1 MDWRQDPLNSVE
13 PTKVARRVMQ
23 EKFRDSGVYRWRND
37 WWVWREQRWAVL
49 DDERLK
55 DLIWVCLEDAV
66 WEKPTRNGV
75 ALERYSPDKQKIDG
89 VARAL
94 EALVR
99 IDAEVV
105 PCWIGK
111 PLGDFSPHTT
121 IAFAD
126 MLFNAETGKTMQRP
140 KNWFDP
146 AVLPVNFS
154 EEFACP
160 RWEQAVKE
168 WGDGD
173 PVWAELLSRWMGY
186 CLLGTRRYA
195 RWMLMYGK
203 IRGGKGTITTIMRKL
218 IGRAV
223 FMSSS
228 LEDLSGEFG
237 MDGLERSKVLAI
249 NEVNEVDSKAGER
262 VCRVLKNIVGQDPLT
277 VNVKH
282 QRQQR
287 NVIVNA
293 APMLQSNEIPVLPNK
308 GRGLSGKMLVL
319 PFEVSFEGKEDLYL
333 EDKLE
338 AEMQGIAMWA
348 ARGAQRL
355 LGSEIN
361 ERWPIPAA
369 AQDAVKLYHLQNNP
383 FDSFLHARFVQRKD
397 GFVANEVLREQW
409 DDWLESNRI
418 RLHVP
423 ANMLFVRICQES
435 SWGLRQTRL
444 PESQGHER
452 GIVGL
457 SLSRT
462 QNDEH

>member
-173 PVWAELLSRWMGY
+173 PVWAELLARWMGY

-218 IGRAV
+218 IGRAA

-369 AQDAVKLYHLQNNP
+369 ARDAVRLYHLQNNP

>member
-23 EKFRDSGVYRWRND
+23 ERFRDSGVYRWRND
-37 WWVWREQRWAVL
+37 WWVWRDNRWAVL

-99 IDAEVV
+99 IDTEQV
-105 PCWIGK
+105 PCWIGT
-111 PLGDFSPHTT
+111 PLGDFDPGTT
-121 IAFAD
+121 IAFED
-126 MLFNAETGKTMQRP
+126 VLFSAATGATMKRP

-146 AVLPVNFS
+146 AVLPVRFDQ
-154 EEFACP
+154 AAKYT
-160 RWEQAVKE
+160 RWEQAIKE

-173 PVWAELLSRWMGY
+173 PLWEELLARWMGY

-203 IRGGKGTITTIMRKL
+203 IRGGKGTISSVIRKL
-218 IGRAV
+218 IGRAA

-228 LEDLSGEFG
+228 LEDLAGEFG
-237 MDGLERSKVLAI
+237 MDGLERAKVLSI

-262 VCRVLKNIVGQDPLT
+262 VCRVLKNIVGQDPMT

-319 PFEVSFEGKEDLYL
+319 PFEVSFEGKEDLCL
-333 EDKLE
+333 EDRLE
-338 AEMQGIAMWA
+338 AELQGIAMWA
-348 ARGAQRL
+348 AWGARRL
-355 LGSEIN
+355 LSSEMDK
-361 ERWPIPAA
+361 RWPVPAA

-383 FDSFLHARFVQRKD
+383 FDSFLHARFAQRRD
-397 GFVANEVLREQW
+397 GFVANEVIKEQW
-409 DDWLESNRI
+409 EDWLESNKI

-423 ANMLFVRICQES
+423 ANMLFVKMCQES
-435 SWGLRQTRL
+435 SWGLRQMRL
-444 PESQGHER
+444 PESQGHQR
-452 GIVGL
+452 GVVGI
-457 SLSRT
+457 SLRRT
-462 QNDEH
+462 QEDEV

>member
-37 WWVWREQRWAVL
+37 WWVWKDHRWAVL

-218 IGRAV
+218 IGRAA

-319 PFEVSFEGKEDLYL
+319 
-333 EDKLE
+333 
-338 AEMQGIAMWA
+338 
-348 ARGAQRL
+348 
-355 LGSEIN
+355 
-361 ERWPIPAA
+361 
-369 AQDAVKLYHLQNNP
+369 AVIYGTMNIL
-383 FDSFLHARFVQRKD
+383 S
-397 GFVANEVLREQW
+397 FVALQYIGAGEFTICAQLKILTTAGFSVLILRTSMSWTRWRALVLLVLGCTLVASPTFAGDKAGKSKEVT
-409 DDWLESNRI
+409 SI
-418 RLHVP
+418 
-423 ANMLFVRICQES
+423 
-435 SWGLRQTRL
+435 
-444 PESQGHER
+444 
-452 GIVGL
+452 
-457 SLSRT
+457 
-462 QNDEH
+462 

>member
-218 IGRAV
+218 IGRAA

-369 AQDAVKLYHLQNNP
+369 AQDAVRLYHLQNNP

-462 QNDEH
+462 QHDEH

>member
-1 MDWRQDPLNSVE
+1 
-13 PTKVARRVMQ
+13 
-23 EKFRDSGVYRWRND
+23 
-37 WWVWREQRWAVL
+37 
-49 DDERLK
+49 
-55 DLIWVCLEDAV
+55 
-66 WEKPTRNGV
+66 
-75 ALERYSPDKQKIDG
+75 
-89 VARAL
+89 
-94 EALVR
+94 
-99 IDAEVV
+99 
-105 PCWIGK
+105 
-111 PLGDFSPHTT
+111 
-121 IAFAD
+121 
-126 MLFNAETGKTMQRP
+126 
-140 KNWFDP
+140 
-146 AVLPVNFS
+146 
-154 EEFACP
+154 
-160 RWEQAVKE
+160 
-168 WGDGD
+168 
-173 PVWAELLSRWMGY
+173 
-186 CLLGTRRYA
+186 
-195 RWMLMYGK
+195 MLMYGK

-218 IGRAV
+218 IGRAA

-369 AQDAVKLYHLQNNP
+369 AQDAVRLYHLQNNP

-462 QNDEH
+462 QHDEH